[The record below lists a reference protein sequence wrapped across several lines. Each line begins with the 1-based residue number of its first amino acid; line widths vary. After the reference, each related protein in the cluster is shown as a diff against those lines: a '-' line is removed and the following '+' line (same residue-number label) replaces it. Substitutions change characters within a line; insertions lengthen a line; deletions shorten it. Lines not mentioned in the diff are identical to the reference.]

1 MNAYIRN
8 RTEQETKTKSKAS
21 DYGKPVI
28 LSLLS
33 AGHSTTKIQK
43 KREKKT
49 QNARKKNQNL
59 FTRAPK
65 KGAIQEIHLNR
76 TTTVR

>member
-1 MNAYIRN
+1 MHISE
-8 RTEQETKTKSKAS
+8 TEPSKRRRQRAKHS

-33 AGHSTTKIQK
+33 AGQSTTKIKK

-65 KGAIQEIHLNR
+65 KGAIQEIHLIR